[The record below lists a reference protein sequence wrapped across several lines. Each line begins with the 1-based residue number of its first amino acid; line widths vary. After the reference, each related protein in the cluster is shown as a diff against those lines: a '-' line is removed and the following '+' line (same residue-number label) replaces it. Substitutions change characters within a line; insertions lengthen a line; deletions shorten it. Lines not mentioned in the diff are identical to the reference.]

1 MTLLKA
7 WNVEQVSDLV
17 SAAKGAG
24 LNSSQAIKL
33 IKYERNRRHIIA
45 KFLVAKRKIAKE
57 RRKFK

>member
-17 SAAKGAG
+17 SAAQGAG
-24 LNSSQAIKL
+24 LNSAQAIKL

-45 KFLVAKRKIAKE
+45 GFLFAKRKIAKE
-57 RRKFK
+57 RKKFK